1 MNRSSYYIDEQ
12 PSLKKSLKGI
22 PKGIFQDFKEKAY
35 PQLREN
41 PSEGHNIKKLKG
53 QLEGKYRYKK
63 GNYRL
68 IYLIDEEEG
77 IVNLIEVGHRSSIY
91 K

>member
-1 MNRSSYYIDEQ
+1 MNRSSYNIDE
-12 PSLKKSLKGI
+12 SDKFKKSLKKI
-22 PKGIFQDFKEKAY
+22 PGGIFQNFKEKAY

-41 PSEGHNIKKLKG
+41 PWEGHNIIKL
-53 QLEGKYRYKK
+53 EPPYIGKYRYKR

-68 IYLIDEEEG
+68 IYSIDEEEG
-77 IVNLIEVGHRSSIY
+77 IVNIIKFDHRSSIY

>member
-1 MNRSSYYIDEQ
+1 MNRSSYDIDE
-12 PSLKKSLKGI
+12 SDKFKKSLKKI

-41 PSEGHNIKKLKG
+41 PFGGNHIKRLKG
-53 QLEGKYRYKK
+53 QLEGGYRYKK
-63 GNYRL
+63 GTYRL
-68 IYLIDEEEG
+68 IYSIDEIEG
-77 IVNLIEVGHRSSIY
+77 IVTLEELEHRSSIY

>member
-1 MNRSSYYIDEQ
+1 VNMSSYNIDE
-12 PSLKKSLKGI
+12 SDKFKKSLKKIPIGI
-22 PKGIFQDFKEKAY
+22 VQDFKEKAY

-53 QLEGKYRYKK
+53 QLEGEYRYKK

-68 IYLIDEEEG
+68 IYSIDEENKMVTLEKLEPRG
-77 IVNLIEVGHRSSIY
+77 SAY

>member
-1 MNRSSYYIDEQ
+1 MNKSSYYIDE
-12 PSLKKSLKGI
+12 SDEFKKSLKKI
-22 PKGIFQDFKEKAY
+22 PRGIFQDFKEKAY

-41 PSEGHNIKKLKG
+41 PLVGHNIIKLG
-53 QLEGKYRYKK
+53 PPYIEEYRYKK

-68 IYLIDEEEG
+68 IYSIEEEEG
-77 IVNLIEVGHRSSIY
+77 IVNIIKFGHRSSIY

>member
-1 MNRSSYYIDEQ
+1 MNRSSYNIDE
-12 PSLKKSLKGI
+12 SDKFKRSLKGLPRYI
-22 PKGIFQDFKEKAY
+22 IQDFKEKAY
-35 PQLREN
+35 SQLREN
-41 PSEGHNIKKLKG
+41 PLGGHNIIKLG
-53 QLEGKYRYKK
+53 PPYIGRYRYKT

-68 IYLIDEEEG
+68 IYSIDKIEG

>member
-1 MNRSSYYIDEQ
+1 VNRSSYYIDEQ

-41 PSEGHNIKKLKG
+41 PSEGHNIIKLRPPYIG
-53 QLEGKYRYKK
+53 EYRYTK

-68 IYLIDEEEG
+68 IYSIDGEEG
-77 IVNLIEVGHRSSIY
+77 IVNIIEFGHRSSIY

>member
-1 MNRSSYYIDEQ
+1 MNRSSYNIDE
-12 PSLKKSLKGI
+12 SDKFKKSLKGI
-22 PKGIFQDFKEKAY
+22 IRYIIQDFKEKAY

-68 IYLIDEEEG
+68 IYLIDEEKG
-77 IVNLIEVGHRSSIY
+77 IVNLIEFGHRSSIY